1 MNPFIPAYIIDAIEK
16 EEYEENVIQL
26 PLPLVY
32 SDIPLSKSEDGESEG
47 NKIIVIEL

>member
-1 MNPFIPAYIIDAIEK
+1 MEPFIPAYIIDGMEK

-32 SDIPLSKSEDGESEG
+32 PDMPLSKSDGESEG